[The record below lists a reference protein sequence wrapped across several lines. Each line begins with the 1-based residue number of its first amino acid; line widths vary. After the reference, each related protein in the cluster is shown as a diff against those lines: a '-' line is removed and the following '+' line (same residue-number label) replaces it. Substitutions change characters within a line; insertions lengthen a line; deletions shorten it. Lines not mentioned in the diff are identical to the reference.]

1 VCDGHGTHVAGIIG
15 ANLNNPYGFSGVA
28 YEASI
33 DAYRVFDCDGSASE
47 AMLIAGLLRADKDG
61 NDVIS
66 MSAGMSD
73 GWGQSASSL
82 VANRIAGD
90 GKIVV
95 LSTGNSGDSGGW
107 YTSGPASGLNVI
119 SVGSVIK

>member
-15 ANLNNPYGFSGVA
+15 ANPNNPYGFSGVA

-33 DAYRVFDCDGSASE
+33 NAYRIFGCTSATSE
-47 AMLIAGLLRADKDG
+47 AIMIAALLRADKDG
-61 NDVIS
+61 NDVIN
-66 MSAGMSD
+66 MSVTGNDA
-73 GWGQSASSL
+73 WGQSASAL
-82 VANRIAGD
+82 VASRIAGS

-95 LSTGNSGDSGGW
+95 FSAGNDGEIGGW

-119 SVGSVIK
+119 SVGNVIR

>member
-1 VCDGHGTHVAGIIG
+1 VCDGHGSHVAGIIG
-15 ANLNNPYGFSGVA
+15 ANPNNPYGFSGVA

-33 DAYRVFDCDGSASE
+33 NAYRVFGCTGSASD
-47 AMLIAGLLRADKDG
+47 AIIIAAFLRADKDG

-66 MSAGMSD
+66 MSAGGSE

-82 VANRIAGD
+82 VASRIAGN

-95 LSTGNSGDSGGW
+95 LSAGNNGEAGAW
-107 YTSGPASGLNVI
+107 YASGPASGLNVI
-119 SVGSVIK
+119 SVGSVVK